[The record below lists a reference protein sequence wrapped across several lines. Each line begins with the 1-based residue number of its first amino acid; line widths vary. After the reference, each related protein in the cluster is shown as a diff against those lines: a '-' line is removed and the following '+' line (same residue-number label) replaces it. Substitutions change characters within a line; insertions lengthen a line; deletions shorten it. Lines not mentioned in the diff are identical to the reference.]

1 MLHITKQHRGQRSGT
16 KRTTITHTHTHTAVL
31 WYKQNLYWDSLT
43 HTHIHT
49 HRAQGCGPAGA
60 MNCGSEPHFPLC
72 ALLAR
77 AECKHSGLSYTA
89 GFKEES
95 VCCPSVGSTAIASS
109 SQWTE
114 AEPMILFQYIFSRG
128 AEEEK
133 RQLYSA
139 DCNFFTL
146 SDNEGTTC
154 TISAL

>member
-1 MLHITKQHRGQRSGT
+1 
-16 KRTTITHTHTHTAVL
+16 
-31 WYKQNLYWDSLT
+31 
-43 HTHIHT
+43 
-49 HRAQGCGPAGA
+49 

-109 SQWTE
+109 SQWIE